1 VLLKEET
8 RLRAE
13 RRELNDRQHCVE
25 IEAQGIRNQLA
36 VLEEKIQEEYQV
48 GLEEVVKSGASAYVD
63 FLNENYPDWQNQ
75 RVDSMIA
82 QILEDGDDAECLS
95 DEEHAGA
102 RFRKDLPQFDD
113 IREDLENEVNR
124 LRKKLKTMGNIDT
137 ESLSSLE
144 EMESRFHHL
153 KTQLADLTEAKRTL
167 EDIVRRING
176 ESKRMF
182 VDTFE
187 LVRGHFQQLFRKAF
201 GGGDG
206 DIVLEDPQDLLECG
220 IEIVARPP
228 GKDLKSISLMSGGEK
243 ALTAFAL
250 LLALFKTRPS
260 PYCLLDEVDAP
271 LDEANV
277 ARLGALLEEFKGNT
291 QFIVITHKK
300 PTMTIADVLYGVTM
314 EQSGVSKRMS
324 VRFEDVNE
332 HGEFK
337 TDGDE
342 FSAAA

>member
-1 VLLKEET
+1 YPGWRGDDSQDNSEASTESDDDTTLDEEEEIYE
-8 RLRAE
+8 AE
-13 RRELNDRQHCVE
+13 LVESSEVDEHEEEELDEDDEDDDPELSDHAGDR
-25 IEAQGIRNQLA
+25 IRQDLPEYEDIRDD
-36 VLEEKIQEEYQV
+36 LEEQ
-48 GLEEVVKSGASAYVD
+48 
-63 FLNENYPDWQNQ
+63 
-75 RVDSMIA
+75 
-82 QILEDGDDAECLS
+82 
-95 DEEHAGA
+95 
-102 RFRKDLPQFDD
+102 
-113 IREDLENEVNR
+113 VNR
-124 LRKKLKTMGNIDT
+124 LRRKLKALGSVDT
-137 ESLSSLE
+137 ESLSTLE
-144 EMESRFHHL
+144 EMETRYTHMHS
-153 KTQLADLTEAKRTL
+153 QLADLTEAKRTL
-167 EDIVRRING
+167 EDIVRRINT

-182 VDTFE
+182 VETFE
-187 LVRGHFQQLFRKAF
+187 LVRGHFQHLFRKAF

-206 DIVLEDPQDLLECG
+206 DIVLEDPSDVLECG
-220 IEIVARPP
+220 IEMVARPP

-277 ARLGALLEEFKGNT
+277 GRLGALLEEFKGDT

-300 PTMTIADVLYGVTM
+300 PTMTIADVIYGVTM

-342 FSAAA
+342 EMAAAA

>member
-1 VLLKEET
+1 MK
-8 RLRAE
+8 
-13 RRELNDRQHCVE
+13 
-25 IEAQGIRNQLA
+25 RNTG
-36 VLEEKIQEEYQV
+36 E
-48 GLEEVVKSGASAYVD
+48 
-63 FLNENYPDWQNQ
+63 
-75 RVDSMIA
+75 
-82 QILEDGDDAECLS
+82 
-95 DEEHAGA
+95 
-102 RFRKDLPQFDD
+102 RFRKDLPQFED

-153 KTQLADLTEAKRTL
+153 KTQLEDLTEAKRTL

-182 VDTFE
+182 VETFE
-187 LVRGHFQQLFRKAF
+187 LVRGHFQHLFRKAF

-206 DIVLEDPQDLLECG
+206 DIVLEDPEDVLECG

-277 ARLGALLEEFKGNT
+277 GRLGACWKSS
-291 QFIVITHKK
+291 KAARSSSSS
-300 PTMTIADVLYGVTM
+300 PTK
-314 EQSGVSKRMS
+314 SR
-324 VRFEDVNE
+324 R
-332 HGEFK
+332 
-337 TDGDE
+337 
-342 FSAAA
+342 